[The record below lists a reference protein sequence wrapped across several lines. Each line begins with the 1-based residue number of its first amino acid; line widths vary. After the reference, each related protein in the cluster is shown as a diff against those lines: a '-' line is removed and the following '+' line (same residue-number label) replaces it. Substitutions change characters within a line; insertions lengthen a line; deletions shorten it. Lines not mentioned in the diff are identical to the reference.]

1 MQPTDSLSIS
11 RRAMDVEDY
20 IDILRRHRSWIL
32 GPTFLG
38 LVVAVVVAFLW
49 PDTYI
54 STAVIRVV
62 PPSVPEKY
70 VPTNVN
76 QELSGRINSMAQI
89 ILSRSTLTNIIQS
102 FGLYPREQKRLP
114 MDDIVEEM
122 KKDGIRISPVYSA
135 TGSGAGNIRNNV
147 SAFQI
152 SFAYENRVLA
162 HKVTQELVT
171 KFIDENIRQRS
182 NAAVQTTEFLQ
193 DQLDSAKRDLD
204 AVEKKLTEFRINN
217 FGRLPDQMQTNLQQ
231 LDGMQ
236 RRLDSLNSSVSRIN
250 QEKMLMDGE
259 LKTLKNQLAAISNPA
274 SGGGAPEK
282 SEAMAQV
289 DREIENMEMTLA
301 SSRERYK
308 EAHPDVQRLQSQ
320 LAVLK
325 RKKEQVAA
333 EDKVRLANTR
343 PADLSPATQ
352 REIRNTQAN
361 ISRIET
367 LLRAKDQDLDQHQ
380 QEIASLERNMRAFN
394 SKLESSPVGDQEY
407 TALMR
412 DRALAMQRYED
423 FMAKRSQ
430 SATATDLENRRQGEM
445 LEILDQPSL
454 PQTPAEPNRYVI
466 VLGGVGVGLVL
477 GVFLAGIRE
486 MKDTS
491 LKNLKDVR
499 AYTQLAVLGSIPL
512 LENDLVIRR
521 RRRLSWLAWSTAFLL
536 GILVMSGSIYYYY
549 VSNV

>member
-76 QELSGRINSMAQI
+76 QELSGRINSMAQL

-114 MDDIVEEM
+114 MDDIVEGM

-135 TGSGAGNIRNNV
+135 TGTGNQRNHV

-152 SFAYENRVLA
+152 SFSYENRVLA

-171 KFIDENIRQRS
+171 KFIDANIRERT
-182 NAAVQTTEFLQ
+182 NASVQTTEFLQ

-259 LKTLKNQLAAISNPA
+259 LKTLKNQLAALTNPTT
-274 SGGGAPEK
+274 SGGASDK
-282 SEAMAQV
+282 SEAMVQV

-301 SSRERYK
+301 SARERYK
-308 EAHPDVQRLQSQ
+308 EAHPDVQRIQSQ

-333 EDKVRLANTR
+333 EDRVRLASAK
-343 PADLSPATQ
+343 PADLSPAAQ

-367 LLRAKDQDLDQHQ
+367 LMRAKDQDLDQHQ

-407 TALMR
+407 TSLMR

-466 VLGGVGVGLVL
+466 VLGGIGVGLVL

-521 RRRLSWLAWSTAFLL
+521 RRRLTWLAWSTAFLL

-549 VSNV
+549 ASNV